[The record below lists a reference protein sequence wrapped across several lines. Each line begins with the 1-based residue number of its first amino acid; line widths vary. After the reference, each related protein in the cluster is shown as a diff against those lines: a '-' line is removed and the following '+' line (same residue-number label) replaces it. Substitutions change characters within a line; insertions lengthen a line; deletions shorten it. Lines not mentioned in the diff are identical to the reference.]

1 MGRCR
6 KPKQKNPGQEL
17 ELERARAKLA
27 GDRFWPRFLAAW
39 YWWPGLWQRHGGR
52 EPKKVK
58 AK

>member
-27 GDRFWPRFLAAW
+27 GDRF
-39 YWWPGLWQRHGGR
+39 
-52 EPKKVK
+52 
-58 AK
+58 